1 LFQVQLKRLPGN
13 EDVLLPKRMSEL
25 ASGFDL
31 HAAVAEPVILH
42 PGERRLIPTGF
53 AMSMERGLEAQVR
66 PRSGLALKHG
76 ITCLNSPGT
85 IDADYRGEVKVLLI
99 NLGQEPFT
107 ITRNER
113 IAQMVIQIVPEV
125 QLVEVLELTDTER
138 GAGGFGHTGTN

>member
-1 LFQVQLKRLPGN
+1 
-13 EDVLLPKRMSEL
+13 M
-25 ASGFDL
+25 
-31 HAAVAEPVILH
+31 
-42 PGERRLIPTGF
+42 
-53 AMSMERGLEAQVR
+53 
-66 PRSGLALKHG
+66 
-76 ITCLNSPGT
+76 
-85 IDADYRGEVKVLLI
+85 LLI